1 MRHLLKIKRDHV
13 LSKKKRDNVSMSFSL
28 SLSHN
33 LFLGILQILLY
44 RAYKMMCQ

>member
-13 LSKKKRDNVSMSFSL
+13 LSKKKEIMLACHFL

-44 RAYKMMCQ
+44 RAYKMICQ